1 MKMIPSYCDL
11 ADNVYTSSVKYSR
24 IDTEGNN
31 HNIERGIDITETLEI
46 VSDNQIQIRRRKT
59 QIFENRL

>member
-11 ADNVYTSSVKYSR
+11 PDNVYTSSVKYNR

-31 HNIERGIDITETLEI
+31 HNIELGIDTI
-46 VSDNQIQIRRRKT
+46 VLSIKSFSKKSLLRGTTVLLKH
-59 QIFENRL
+59 